1 MWQKMKSDARG
12 SGISGLR
19 EAMELAASKGCVNM
33 GPGVCDLAPN
43 PLVLEAAQ
51 KAIMNGHNCYSPCT
65 GISRLRTNIAHHYAA
80 RNQMEIA
87 PENVLV
93 TSGATGGL
101 ECICKCFL
109 QPGDEVILFE
119 PFYQYHLRQITH
131 YGGIPVF
138 ISLQL
143 PDWRFSSEEL
153 EKAITSKTRLLV
165 MSNPNNPTGKV
176 FSLAELEKIGKIC
189 RDAGVVVVCDEVYE
203 HLVTPEKSHI
213 SLAGLPGMFENTL
226 TLSSA
231 GKTFLVTGWR
241 VGWLIGPAR
250 VVETL
255 SLKADETYLC
265 APTPLQHAV
274 ADCLAFPQEFFR
286 NLAGRFAHKREQ
298 MIALLQALQFTP
310 YLAEGAFYVLAGY
323 EKLGYR
329 DDLEALRALVEN
341 FRITAVPGSVFF
353 FNSGSAGMLRFCFA
367 IEDELLNSTC
377 DSIARQAT
385 QYSQAAKACLTYP
398 A

>member
-1 MWQKMKSDARG
+1 MWEKIKPEARG
-12 SGISGLR
+12 SGMSGLR
-19 EAMELAASKGCVNM
+19 EVMELAASKNCVNL
-33 GPGVCDLAPN
+33 GPGVCDLQPD
-43 PLVLEAAQ
+43 PMVLEAARR
-51 KAIMNGHNCYSPCT
+51 AITKGHNSYSPCT
-65 GISRLRTNIAHHYAA
+65 GIPRLKTNIVRSYAVQN
-80 RNQMEIA
+80 RLEIT

-93 TSGATGGL
+93 TSGATGGF

-109 QPGDEVILFE
+109 QAGDEVVLFE
-119 PFYQYHLRQITH
+119 PFYQYHLRQITQ
-131 YGGIPVF
+131 YGGVPVF
-138 ISLQL
+138 VRLHL
-143 PDWRFSSEEL
+143 PDWTFSIDEL
-153 EKAITSKTRLLV
+153 KKAITRKTKLLV

-176 FSLAELEKIGKIC
+176 FSLAELENIGRVC

-203 HLVTPEKSHI
+203 HLVSPEKQHV

-255 SLKADETYLC
+255 GVKADETYLC

-274 ADCLAFPQEFFR
+274 TDCLALPQEFFR
-286 NLAGRFAHKREQ
+286 NVACRFARKRAQ
-298 MIALLQALQFTP
+298 LVSLLQAIHFTP
-310 YLAEGAFYVLAGY
+310 YRAEGAFYVLAGY

-329 DDLEALRALVEN
+329 DDLEALRALVDT
-341 FRITAVPGSVFF
+341 FRITAVPGNAFF
-353 FNSGSAGMLRFCFA
+353 ARSGPTGMLRFCFA
-367 IEDELLNSTC
+367 IEDELLDSTC
-377 DSIARQAT
+377 NSIAGRTAGDFAT
-385 QYSQAAKACLTYP
+385 EKALFTYP